1 MVLEEIRK
9 KAEKQNDWKE
19 VQSDGI
25 ESKCTKY
32 KSRKYIEEQ
41 KCMKWSTAQWRSER
55 LIGRKE
61 KRKTNKNY
69 QTKSDKCFSS
79 LIKVCSEELRIKID
93 E

>member
-1 MVLEEIRK
+1 VVLEEIRK

-41 KCMKWSTAQWRSER
+41 KCMKWSTVQWRSER
-55 LIGRKE
+55 LIGKKE
-61 KRKTNKNY
+61 K
-69 QTKSDKCFSS
+69 Q
-79 LIKVCSEELRIKID
+79 IRIIRRSQINVFQVS
-93 E
+93 

>member
-41 KCMKWSTAQWRSER
+41 KCMKWSTVQWRSER
-55 LIGRKE
+55 LIGKKE
-61 KRKTNKNY
+61 K
-69 QTKSDKCFSS
+69 Q
-79 LIKVCSEELRIKID
+79 IRIIRRSQINVFQVP
-93 E
+93 

>member
-25 ESKCTKY
+25 ENKCTKY
-32 KSRKYIEEQ
+32 KNRKYIEEQ
-41 KCMKWSTAQWRSER
+41 KCMKWSTVQWRSER

-61 KRKTNKNY
+61 KEK
-69 QTKSDKCFSS
+69 Q
-79 LIKVCSEELRIKID
+79 IRIIRRSQINVFQVS
-93 E
+93 

>member
-9 KAEKQNDWKE
+9 QAEKQNDWKE

-41 KCMKWSTAQWRSER
+41 KCMKWSTVQWRSER
-55 LIGRKE
+55 LIGKKE
-61 KRKTNKNY
+61 K
-69 QTKSDKCFSS
+69 Q
-79 LIKVCSEELRIKID
+79 IRIIRRSQINVFQVS
-93 E
+93 

>member
-19 VQSDGI
+19 VQYDGI

-41 KCMKWSTAQWRSER
+41 KCMKWSTVQWRSER
-55 LIGRKE
+55 LIGRE
-61 KRKTNKNY
+61 
-69 QTKSDKCFSS
+69 
-79 LIKVCSEELRIKID
+79 
-93 E
+93 

>member
-55 LIGRKE
+55 LIGKKE
-61 KRKTNKNY
+61 K
-69 QTKSDKCFSS
+69 Q
-79 LIKVCSEELRIKID
+79 IRIIRRSQINVFQVS
-93 E
+93 

>member
-32 KSRKYIEEQ
+32 KNRKYIEEQ
-41 KCMKWSTAQWRSER
+41 KCMKWSTVQWRSER
-55 LIGRKE
+55 LIGKKE
-61 KRKTNKNY
+61 K
-69 QTKSDKCFSS
+69 Q
-79 LIKVCSEELRIKID
+79 IRIIRRSQINVFQVS
-93 E
+93 

>member
-41 KCMKWSTAQWRSER
+41 KCMKWSTVQWRSER

-61 KRKTNKNY
+61 KEK
-69 QTKSDKCFSS
+69 Q
-79 LIKVCSEELRIKID
+79 IRIIRRSQINVFQVS
-93 E
+93 

>member
-41 KCMKWSTAQWRSER
+41 KCMKWSTVQWRSER
-55 LIGRKE
+55 LIGKKE
-61 KRKTNKNY
+61 K
-69 QTKSDKCFSS
+69 Q
-79 LIKVCSEELRIKID
+79 IKIIRRSQINVFQVS
-93 E
+93 

>member
-9 KAEKQNDWKE
+9 EAEKQNDWKE

-32 KSRKYIEEQ
+32 KNRKYIEEQ
-41 KCMKWSTAQWRSER
+41 KCMKWSTVQWRSER

-61 KRKTNKNY
+61 KEK
-69 QTKSDKCFSS
+69 Q
-79 LIKVCSEELRIKID
+79 IRIIRRSQINVFQVS
-93 E
+93 

>member
-32 KSRKYIEEQ
+32 KNRKYIEEQ
-41 KCMKWSTAQWRSER
+41 KCMKWSTVQWRSER

-61 KRKTNKNY
+61 KEK
-69 QTKSDKCFSS
+69 Q
-79 LIKVCSEELRIKID
+79 IRIIRRSQINVFQVS
-93 E
+93 

>member
-41 KCMKWSTAQWRSER
+41 KCMKWSTVQWCSER
-55 LIGRKE
+55 LIGKKE
-61 KRKTNKNY
+61 K
-69 QTKSDKCFSS
+69 Q
-79 LIKVCSEELRIKID
+79 IRIIRRSQINVFQVS
-93 E
+93 

>member
-9 KAEKQNDWKE
+9 KVEKQNDWKE

-41 KCMKWSTAQWRSER
+41 KCMKWSTVQWRSER
-55 LIGRKE
+55 LIGKKE
-61 KRKTNKNY
+61 K
-69 QTKSDKCFSS
+69 Q
-79 LIKVCSEELRIKID
+79 IRIIRRSQINVFQVS
-93 E
+93 

>member
-1 MVLEEIRK
+1 MIEKRYGPMGRQVVLEEIRK

-41 KCMKWSTAQWRSER
+41 KCMKWSTVQWRSER
-55 LIGRKE
+55 LIGKKE
-61 KRKTNKNY
+61 K
-69 QTKSDKCFSS
+69 Q
-79 LIKVCSEELRIKID
+79 IRIIRRSQINVFQVS
-93 E
+93 

>member
-41 KCMKWSTAQWRSER
+41 KCMKWSTVQWRSER
-55 LIGRKE
+55 LVGREE
-61 KRKTNKNY
+61 KQTGNY
-69 QTKSDKCFSS
+69 QTKSDKCFLS

>member
-41 KCMKWSTAQWRSER
+41 KCMKWSTVQWRSER
-55 LIGRKE
+55 LIGKKE
-61 KRKTNKNY
+61 K
-69 QTKSDKCFSS
+69 Q
-79 LIKVCSEELRIKID
+79 IRIIRRSQID
-93 E
+93 VFQVS

>member
-32 KSRKYIEEQ
+32 IEEQ
-41 KCMKWSTAQWRSER
+41 KCMKWSTVQWRSER
-55 LIGRKE
+55 LIGKKE
-61 KRKTNKNY
+61 K
-69 QTKSDKCFSS
+69 Q
-79 LIKVCSEELRIKID
+79 IRIIRRSQINVFQVS
-93 E
+93 

>member
-25 ESKCTKY
+25 EKKCTKY
-32 KSRKYIEEQ
+32 KNRKYIEEQ
-41 KCMKWSTAQWRSER
+41 KCMKWSTVQWRSER

-61 KRKTNKNY
+61 KEK
-69 QTKSDKCFSS
+69 Q
-79 LIKVCSEELRIKID
+79 IRIIRRSQINVFQVS
-93 E
+93 

>member
-25 ESKCTKY
+25 ENKCTKY
-32 KSRKYIEEQ
+32 KNRKYIEEQ
-41 KCMKWSTAQWRSER
+41 KCMKWSTVQWRSER

-61 KRKTNKNY
+61 KRKTNK
-69 QTKSDKCFSS
+69 
-79 LIKVCSEELRIKID
+79 E
-93 E
+93 

>member
-41 KCMKWSTAQWRSER
+41 KCMKWSTVQWRSER

-61 KRKTNKNY
+61 KEK
-69 QTKSDKCFSS
+69 Q
-79 LIKVCSEELRIKID
+79 IRIIRRSQVNVFQVS
-93 E
+93 

>member
-41 KCMKWSTAQWRSER
+41 KCMKWSTVQWRSER
-55 LIGRKE
+55 LIGKKE
-61 KRKTNKNY
+61 K
-69 QTKSDKCFSS
+69 QM
-79 LIKVCSEELRIKID
+79 RIIRRSQINVFQVS
-93 E
+93 

>member
-41 KCMKWSTAQWRSER
+41 KCMKWSTVQWRSER
-55 LIGRKE
+55 LKGKKE
-61 KRKTNKNY
+61 K
-69 QTKSDKCFSS
+69 Q
-79 LIKVCSEELRIKID
+79 IRIIRRSQINVFQVS
-93 E
+93 

>member
-1 MVLEEIRK
+1 MGRYVVLEEIRK
-9 KAEKQNDWKE
+9 KAEKQNDGKE

-41 KCMKWSTAQWRSER
+41 KCMKWSTVQWRSER
-55 LIGRKE
+55 LIGKKE

-79 LIKVCSEELRIKID
+79 LIKVCSEE
-93 E
+93 

>member
-41 KCMKWSTAQWRSER
+41 KCMKWSTVQWRSER
-55 LIGRKE
+55 LIGKKE
-61 KRKTNKNY
+61 K
-69 QTKSDKCFSS
+69 Q
-79 LIKVCSEELRIKID
+79 IRIIRRSQINVFQVS
-93 E
+93 

>member
-41 KCMKWSTAQWRSER
+41 KCMKWSTVQWRSE
-55 LIGRKE
+55 G
-61 KRKTNKNY
+61 
-69 QTKSDKCFSS
+69 
-79 LIKVCSEELRIKID
+79 
-93 E
+93 

>member
-1 MVLEEIRK
+1 
-9 KAEKQNDWKE
+9 
-19 VQSDGI
+19 
-25 ESKCTKY
+25 
-32 KSRKYIEEQ
+32 
-41 KCMKWSTAQWRSER
+41 MKWSTVQWRSER

-79 LIKVCSEELRIKID
+79 LIKVCSEELRTKID

>member
-25 ESKCTKY
+25 ENKCTKY
-32 KSRKYIEEQ
+32 KNRKYIEEQ
-41 KCMKWSTAQWRSER
+41 KCMKWSTVQWRSER

-61 KRKTNKNY
+61 K
-69 QTKSDKCFSS
+69 Q
-79 LIKVCSEELRIKID
+79 IRIIRRSQINVFQVS
-93 E
+93 

>member
-9 KAEKQNDWKE
+9 KAEEQNDWKE

-41 KCMKWSTAQWRSER
+41 KCMKWSTVQWRSER
-55 LIGRKE
+55 LIGRE
-61 KRKTNKNY
+61 
-69 QTKSDKCFSS
+69 
-79 LIKVCSEELRIKID
+79 
-93 E
+93 

>member
-32 KSRKYIEEQ
+32 KIRKYIEEQ
-41 KCMKWSTAQWRSER
+41 KCMKWSTVQWRSER
-55 LIGRKE
+55 LIGKKE
-61 KRKTNKNY
+61 K
-69 QTKSDKCFSS
+69 Q
-79 LIKVCSEELRIKID
+79 IRIIRRSQINVFQVS
-93 E
+93 

>member
-41 KCMKWSTAQWRSER
+41 KCMKWSTVQWRSER
-55 LIGRKE
+55 LIGKKE
-61 KRKTNKNY
+61 K
-69 QTKSDKCFSS
+69 Q
-79 LIKVCSEELRIKID
+79 LRIIRRSQINVFQVS
-93 E
+93 

>member
-32 KSRKYIEEQ
+32 KSRMYIEEQ
-41 KCMKWSTAQWRSER
+41 KCMKWSTVQWRSER
-55 LIGRKE
+55 LIGKKE
-61 KRKTNKNY
+61 K
-69 QTKSDKCFSS
+69 Q
-79 LIKVCSEELRIKID
+79 IRIIRRSQINVFQVS
-93 E
+93 

>member
-25 ESKCTKY
+25 ENKCTKY
-32 KSRKYIEEQ
+32 KNRKYIEEQ
-41 KCMKWSTAQWRSER
+41 KCMKWSTVQWRSER

-61 KRKTNKNY
+61 KEK
-69 QTKSDKCFSS
+69 Q
-79 LIKVCSEELRIKID
+79 IRIIRQSQINVFQVS
-93 E
+93 